1 MADMAQ
7 RHGTGGPS
15 AVPGPP
21 GLPRLPG
28 FETRFG
34 AVLRADGGVSG
45 PAREAERRAVAAFRA
60 AREAGAHRARTR
72 PRDDW
77 APNGRAAGS
86 R

>member
-1 MADMAQ
+1 VADMAQ
-7 RHGTGGPS
+7 RHGSGGPS

-21 GLPRLPG
+21 GLPEL
-28 FETRFG
+28 ETRFG
-34 AVLRADGGVSG
+34 AALRADGGV
-45 PAREAERRAVAAFRA
+45 PERDREAERRAVAAFRA

-77 APNGRAAGS
+77 APNGRAGGS